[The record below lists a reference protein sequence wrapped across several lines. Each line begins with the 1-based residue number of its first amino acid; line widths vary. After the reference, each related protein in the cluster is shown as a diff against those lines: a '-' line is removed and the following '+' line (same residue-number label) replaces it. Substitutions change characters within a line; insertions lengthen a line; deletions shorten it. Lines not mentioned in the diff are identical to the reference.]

1 MKKIRP
7 DRIPTYCIGDY
18 GESVKSHEFDFAR
31 LERRLEVLPYPHRHD
46 FYHIVWVTHGDGN
59 HIIDSVS
66 YMVKSN
72 VIFFLAPRQIHDLD
86 LPKDTTG
93 YTINFSP
100 EFFFLDPANRNLSNR
115 SVFYGANEPVQ
126 ALYLTD
132 EQAHSLENIIKEIE
146 NEYHSEFANR
156 YEIIRAYLYIFLTHA
171 ERYACKAKKAL
182 ISPHSFA
189 LTQKFKALL
198 ETEHVSIGSVQRYAK
213 KLHITQ
219 QHLSEATKIATGLSA
234 TQLMHQHLVLEAK
247 RMLGHSNSNVTW
259 IATQLGFDDPGYF
272 SRFFKK
278 HVGQTPREFQK
289 NLRPPDQSAQNI

>member
-1 MKKIRP
+1 MKNTGSNC
-7 DRIPTYCIGDY
+7 IPIYCIGDY
-18 GESVKSHEFDFAR
+18 GETVKSTEFDFAR

-66 YMVKSN
+66 YPVKSN

-86 LPKDTTG
+86 LPEDTTG
-93 YTINFSP
+93 FTINFSP
-100 EFFFLDPANRNLSNR
+100 EFFFLNPTNRNISSH
-115 SVFYGANEPVQ
+115 SVFYGANERVQ

-132 EQAHSLENIIKEIE
+132 EQAESLKNIIKEIE
-146 NEYHSEFANR
+146 NEYYSEFANR

-171 ERYACKAKKAL
+171 ERYACQAKHAA
-182 ISPHSFA
+182 ITPHSFA

-198 ETEHVSIGSVQRYAK
+198 EAEHLSIGSVQRYAER
-213 KLHITQ
+213 LHITP

-289 NLRPPDQSAQNI
+289 NVRPTVDRRRNM